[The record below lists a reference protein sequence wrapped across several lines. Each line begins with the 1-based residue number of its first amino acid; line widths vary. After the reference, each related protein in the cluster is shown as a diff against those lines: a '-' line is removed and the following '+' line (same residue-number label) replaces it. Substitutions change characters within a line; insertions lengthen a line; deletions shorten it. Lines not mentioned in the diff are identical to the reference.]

1 MVRDSGATSRLN
13 ALMDAQIDQPL
24 AKTSL
29 DQSRVG
35 QSQLAESPLL
45 VAQPVSANAA
55 QTNPPVLVARPA
67 SQTTPLVFASPHS
80 GRCYPDEFLAASRL
94 DAAGLRRSEDSFV
107 DELFAAAVG
116 FGAPLVHATFPR
128 AWCDPNREPWELDP
142 GMFADSLPSWVNT
155 TSARVTAGLGTIA
168 RVVASGET
176 IYRRKIT
183 FAEAERRIE
192 TCWKPFHE
200 TVSALID
207 GTKAM
212 FGQCVLIDCHSMP
225 SHVPISGRGDRL
237 ADIILGDAHGTACAP
252 HITRF
257 VERRLIEL
265 GYRVRRNDPYA
276 GGFITRHYGR
286 PREHVHA
293 LQIEI
298 ARDLYMDELRFERSA
313 SFGDLQRDL
322 SLLIESL
329 AAEVSGPTSR

>member
-1 MVRDSGATSRLN
+1 MDANWVRDFGTTDRLN
-13 ALMDAQIDQPL
+13 TPMDVSVEPAP
-24 AKTSL
+24 SL
-29 DQSRVG
+29 TD
-35 QSQLAESPLL
+35 
-45 VAQPVSANAA
+45 
-55 QTNPPVLVARPA
+55 PPVLVARPA
-67 SQTTPLVFASPHS
+67 TQTTPLVFASPHS
-80 GRCYPDEFLAASRL
+80 GRCYSDEFLAASRL
-94 DAAGLRRSEDSFV
+94 DPLRLRRSEDSFV
-107 DELFAAAVG
+107 DELFSSAVG

-142 GMFADSLPSWVNT
+142 GMFADPLPSWVNT

-168 RVVASGET
+168 RVVASGEA
-176 IYRRKIT
+176 IYRGKIT

-200 TVSALID
+200 MISALVD
-207 GTKAM
+207 GTRAV

-225 SHVPISGRGDRL
+225 SHVPVSGRGDRL

-257 VERRLIEL
+257 VERRLIDA

-298 ARDLYMDELRFERSA
+298 ARDLYMDEARFERSPA
-313 SFGDLQRDL
+313 FAEIQHDISE
-322 SLLIESL
+322 LIEAL
-329 AAEVSGPTSR
+329 AAEVSLRGAI

>member
-1 MVRDSGATSRLN
+1 VDANWVRDFGTTDRLN
-13 ALMDAQIDQPL
+13 TPMDVSVEPAP
-24 AKTSL
+24 SL
-29 DQSRVG
+29 TD
-35 QSQLAESPLL
+35 
-45 VAQPVSANAA
+45 
-55 QTNPPVLVARPA
+55 PPVLVARPA
-67 SQTTPLVFASPHS
+67 TQTTPLVFASPHS
-80 GRCYPDEFLAASRL
+80 GRCYSDEFLAASRL
-94 DAAGLRRSEDSFV
+94 DPLRLRRSEDSFV
-107 DELFAAAVG
+107 DELFSSAVG

-142 GMFADSLPSWVNT
+142 GMFADPLPSWVNT

-168 RVVASGET
+168 RVVASGEA
-176 IYRRKIT
+176 IYRGKIT

-200 TVSALID
+200 MISALVD
-207 GTKAM
+207 GTRAV

-225 SHVPISGRGDRL
+225 SHVPVPGRGDRL

-257 VERRLIEL
+257 VERRLIDA

-298 ARDLYMDELRFERSA
+298 ARDLYMDEARFERSPA
-313 SFGDLQRDL
+313 FAEIQHDISE
-322 SLLIESL
+322 LIEAL
-329 AAEVSGPTSR
+329 AAEVSLRGAI

>member
-1 MVRDSGATSRLN
+1 MR
-13 ALMDAQIDQPL
+13 
-24 AKTSL
+24 
-29 DQSRVG
+29 
-35 QSQLAESPLL
+35 
-45 VAQPVSANAA
+45 
-55 QTNPPVLVARPA
+55 PPVLIERPA

-80 GRCYPDEFLAASRL
+80 GNCYPAEFLAASRL
-94 DAAGLRRSEDSFV
+94 DALGLRRSEDSFV
-107 DELFAAAVG
+107 DELFASAVG

-142 GMFADSLPSWVNT
+142 GMFADVLPAWVNT

-168 RVVASGET
+168 RVVASGEA
-176 IYRRKIT
+176 IYRDKLT

-192 TCWKPFHE
+192 TCWKPFHD
-200 TVSALID
+200 TVSALVG
-207 GTKAM
+207 GTRAV

-257 VERRLIEL
+257 VERRLVDL

-276 GGFITRHYGR
+276 GGYITRHYGR
-286 PREHVHA
+286 PREQVHA

-298 ARDLYMDELRFERSA
+298 ARDLYMDEARFERSA
-313 SFGDLQRDL
+313 SFAEVQADL
-322 SLLIESL
+322 SVLIEAL
-329 AAEVSGPTSR
+329 ANEVARPGGR